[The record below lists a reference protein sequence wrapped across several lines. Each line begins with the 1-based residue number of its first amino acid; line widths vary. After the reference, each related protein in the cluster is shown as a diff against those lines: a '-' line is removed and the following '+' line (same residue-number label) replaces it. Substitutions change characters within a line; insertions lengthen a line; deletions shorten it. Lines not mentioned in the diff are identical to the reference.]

1 MLLWHKRVA
10 GYGRKMPWGAKAH
23 KIGSVGGGA
32 ELKTGRMPVAL
43 LFETLLQ
50 NFSNELQYIR
60 LLKSRNLSST
70 PPSLPD
76 SPLYSG
82 RKVHHWLGSGLGR

>member
-1 MLLWHKRVA
+1 
-10 GYGRKMPWGAKAH
+10 
-23 KIGSVGGGA
+23 
-32 ELKTGRMPVAL
+32 MPVAL

-76 SPLYSG
+76 SPLYSLLRQKG
-82 RKVHHWLGSGLGR
+82 TSLAWFWPGQVDGQTGSNQTVNTGKTDDRELTHNRH